1 MNKTK
6 NLKLKTF
13 LFVICYLLFVIC
25 SPAVAATPTASP
37 SATIAP
43 ASPSATIAPTG
54 PEEKKVQEM
63 RQIVKD
69 ISEIKEKIEKKGYVG
84 KILEITDST
93 LTITNFRG
101 KQRVR
106 IIEGTVIVGANKKE
120 IPMKDL
126 ALEDKIIALGEPD
139 TNDTLDAKRITV
151 VALPKTVPAKR
162 LIFYGKIKQANS
174 RTTTLT
180 LASIK
185 SIEKTLEI
193 KIDKTSNLIDQ
204 KDTKI
209 NLKFADFS
217 EGQKIIVIYPETAA
231 GKIPLAKSVFLLP

>member
-106 IIEGTVIVGANKKE
+106 IIEGTVIVGINKKE

-151 VALPKTVPAKR
+151 VALPKIVPAKR
-162 LIFYGKIKQANS
+162 LLFYGKIKQANPK
-174 RTTTLT
+174 TTTLT
-180 LASIK
+180 LTSIK
-185 SIEKTLEI
+185 SVEKTLEI
-193 KIDKTSNLIDQ
+193 KIDKTSYLVNQKDQ
-204 KDTKI
+204 KVV
-209 NLKFADFS
+209 LKFSDFS
-217 EGQKIIVIYPETAA
+217 EGQKAIIIYPETAA

>member
-69 ISEIKEKIEKKGYVG
+69 INEIKEKIEKKGYVG

-151 VALPKTVPAKR
+151 VALPKIVPAKR
-162 LIFYGKIKQANS
+162 LIFYGKIKQANTK
-174 RTTTLT
+174 TTTLT
-180 LASIK
+180 LTSIK
-185 SIEKTLEI
+185 SVEKTLEI
-193 KIDKTSNLIDQ
+193 KIDKTSYLVNQKDQ
-204 KDTKI
+204 KVV
-209 NLKFADFS
+209 LKFSDFS
-217 EGQKIIVIYPETAA
+217 EGQKAIIIYPETAA

>member
-1 MNKTK
+1 MNK
-6 NLKLKTF
+6 NLQLIF
-13 LFVICYLLFVIC
+13 LLLLLPLDVF
-25 SPAVAATPTASP
+25 AATPTASP

-43 ASPSATIAPTG
+43 ASPSASQSGPTG

-151 VALPKTVPAKR
+151 VALPKIVPAKR
-162 LIFYGKIKQANS
+162 LIFYGKIKQTNTK
-174 RTTTLT
+174 TTTLT

-185 SIEKTLEI
+185 SAEKTLEI
-193 KIDKTSNLIDQ
+193 KIDKTSNLINQ

-217 EGQKIIVIYPETAA
+217 EGQKVVVVYPETAA
-231 GKIPLAKSVFLLP
+231 GKIPLAKTVFLLP

>member
-151 VALPKTVPAKR
+151 VALPKAVPAKR

-174 RTTTLT
+174 KTTTLT

-185 SIEKTLEI
+185 SIEKTLEM
-193 KIDKTSNLIDQ
+193 KIDKTANLIDQ

>member
-1 MNKTK
+1 MK
-6 NLKLKTF
+6 NILQL
-13 LFVICYLLFVIC
+13 IILLLLLPLDVF
-25 SPAVAATPTASP
+25 AATPT
-37 SATIAP
+37 

-106 IIEGTVIVGANKKE
+106 IIEGTVIIGANKKE

-139 TNDTLDAKRITV
+139 TNDTLDAKRIAV
-151 VALPKTVPAKR
+151 VALPKIVPAKK
-162 LIFYGKIKQANS
+162 LIFYGKIKQVNTK
-174 RTTTLT
+174 TTTLT
-180 LASIK
+180 LASTK
-185 SIEKTLEI
+185 SAEKTLEI
-193 KIDKTSNLIDQ
+193 KIDKTSNLINQ

-217 EGQKIIVIYPETAA
+217 EGQKVMAVYPETTE
-231 GKIPLAKSVFLLP
+231 GKIPLAKTIFLLP

>member
-1 MNKTK
+1 MNK
-6 NLKLKTF
+6 NLQLIF
-13 LFVICYLLFVIC
+13 LLLLLPLDVF
-25 SPAVAATPTASP
+25 AATPTASP

-43 ASPSATIAPTG
+43 ASPSASQSGSTG

-106 IIEGTVIVGANKKE
+106 IIEGTVIVGTNKKE

-151 VALPKTVPAKR
+151 VALPKIAPAKR
-162 LIFYGKIKQANS
+162 LIFYGKIKQAN
-174 RTTTLT
+174 
-180 LASIK
+180 K
-185 SIEKTLEI
+185 
-193 KIDKTSNLIDQ
+193 N
-204 KDTKI
+204 
-209 NLKFADFS
+209 
-217 EGQKIIVIYPETAA
+217 
-231 GKIPLAKSVFLLP
+231 

>member
-1 MNKTK
+1 MNK
-6 NLKLKTF
+6 NLQLIF
-13 LFVICYLLFVIC
+13 LLLLLPLDVF
-25 SPAVAATPTASP
+25 AATPT
-37 SATIAP
+37 

-151 VALPKTVPAKR
+151 VALPKIVPTKR

-174 RTTTLT
+174 KTTTLT
-180 LASIK
+180 LASIE

-193 KIDKTSNLIDQ
+193 KIDKTANLINQ

-209 NLKFADFS
+209 NLKFTDFS

-231 GKIPLAKSVFLLP
+231 GKIPLVKSVFLLP